1 MQQYIVLLILRF
13 RESKMGLIANAVLHL
28 PMEPCHYKSFLC
40 INPNFSFRPN
50 FNFPLSL
57 SRFFTFAF
65 SLSLAVLHFHME
77 PCHYKSVPCISPKLF
92 LQTQVQYFTF
102 NFFAFTF
109 SLSLTVLH
117 LLQICVT
124 INLSSASTQT
134 FPSDPISQREK
145 QVQTQLLKRKREK
158 QVELSWT
165 RQAALFSLSLFS
177 LSLFSL
183 SKRKEKSK

>member
-57 SRFFTFAF
+57 SLFFTFTC
-65 SLSLAVLHFHME
+65 S
-77 PCHYKSVPCISPKLF
+77 SVPS
-92 LQTQVQYFTF
+92 YR
-102 NFFAFTF
+102 
-109 SLSLTVLH
+109 
-117 LLQICVT
+117 QIRVT
-124 INLSSASTQT
+124 INLSPASAQT

-145 QVQTQLLKRKREK
+145 RKASSDPTSQKEKRKATSDPTSQKEK
-158 QVELSWT
+158 RKASETKLDQGGSTAILASIG
-165 RQAALFSLSLFS
+165 LFSKLLPDAAHEPTHNNTFP
-177 LSLFSL
+177 
-183 SKRKEKSK
+183 